1 MLLSCTEPTISKQR
15 LNAPASG
22 FKCHQSLKAE
32 HLSDLSMSSTSCTV
46 RRPNTSPWYIMILS
60 GLGSALRAVKE
71 GFLSDVDA
79 SGAAAPVSNSIKSNL
94 GNVWLAQ
101 GLV

>member
-1 MLLSCTEPTISKQR
+1 
-15 LNAPASG
+15 
-22 FKCHQSLKAE
+22 
-32 HLSDLSMSSTSCTV
+32 
-46 RRPNTSPWYIMILS
+46 MILS